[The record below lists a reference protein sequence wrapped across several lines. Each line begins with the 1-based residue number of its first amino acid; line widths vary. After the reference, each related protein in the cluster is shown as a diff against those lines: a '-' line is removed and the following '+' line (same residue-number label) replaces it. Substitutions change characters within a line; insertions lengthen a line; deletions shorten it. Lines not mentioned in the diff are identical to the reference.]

1 MVSNSIMDPLVV
13 LGRRG
18 RKRNVNLNPEK
29 REKLDKKNHAAKLK
43 RLQNG
48 QGTGARVKGIN
59 SPVKDNCV
67 SDRTKSIRVTNEC
80 IKEGKTL
87 SKTYSFASFKIH
99 FFCMPGQSSCV
110 GKTNSVLNFPCEQN
124 FPFAPPNLCES
135 PSKVGIPSEEILRAS
150 EIYHTEC

>member
-29 REKLDKKNHAAKLK
+29 REQLDKKNHAAKLK

-87 SKTYSFASFKIH
+87 SKTYSFASFKIS
-99 FFCMPGQSSCV
+99 FFLHARTKLVCW
-110 GKTNSVLNFPCEQN
+110 QN
-124 FPFAPPNLCES
+124 KSWTKFS
-135 PSKVGIPSEEILRAS
+135 LRTKLS
-150 EIYHTEC
+150 FCTTQLM